1 MWTLFTVHWTAPNN
15 SRTTITM
22 RPWCSIFTLVNWL
35 EPECHFAEHQ
45 QKKKDVLIGLV
56 AFFASFAISSSS
68 SCNLSNVLFM
78 LLETRF
84 LLVSSSFCH
93 QRIAIAIAMA
103 SPKLPVG
110 FLKRN
115 MMINKFR
122 IRIGWNWVP
131 TFWYVPCPPWL
142 KVFSLQRQKWYWE
155 PIGFEEFIYKDGED
169 QLTGFKRT
177 FCLDS

>member
-1 MWTLFTVHWTAPNN
+1 MQSINN
-15 SRTTITM
+15 
-22 RPWCSIFTLVNWL
+22 
-35 EPECHFAEHQ
+35 
-45 QKKKDVLIGLV
+45 KKKDVLIGLV

-84 LLVSSSFCH
+84 LLVSSSFGH

-122 IRIGWNWVP
+122 IRIG
-131 TFWYVPCPPWL
+131 
-142 KVFSLQRQKWYWE
+142 
-155 PIGFEEFIYKDGED
+155 
-169 QLTGFKRT
+169 
-177 FCLDS
+177 